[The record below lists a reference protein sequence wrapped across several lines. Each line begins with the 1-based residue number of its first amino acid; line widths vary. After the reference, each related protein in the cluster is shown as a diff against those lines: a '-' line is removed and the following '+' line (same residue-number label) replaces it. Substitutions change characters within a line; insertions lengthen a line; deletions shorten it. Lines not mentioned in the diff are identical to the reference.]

1 MLNRRRFLALSAA
14 IAAPFSA
21 VRRATAL
28 EDAVGNTLNLPS
40 VPRRIIAIHPPMVE
54 TVVAIGAGERLVG
67 IGGVV
72 LYPESV
78 LGLPRIGGALNFSV
92 EATLS
97 LNPDLVVMPSGTD
110 ATAQLAGPLAAMGVP
125 VFLAKY
131 TDFASIT
138 RYIRL
143 LGAALE
149 FREGAE
155 RAIAAME
162 AKAAAVAQRLAG
174 RPALRIYLETGAAGT
189 AAFQTIRSGHY
200 AEDTIR
206 RAGGLNAFDLK
217 GPPQVTI
224 EGLASADPD
233 VIVVLA
239 NNAHV
244 TASSIGNRPGWT
256 ALRAV
261 RQGRIAVIPRGFMLI
276 PGPRQAEAIEVL
288 ARAIHPEAFT
298 S

>member
-1 MLNRRRFLALSAA
+1 M
-14 IAAPFSA
+14 AAPFGV

-28 EDAVGNTLNLPS
+28 EDAVGNTLNLAS

-72 LYPESV
+72 LYPDSV

-155 RAIAAME
+155 RAIGAME

-174 RPALRIYLETGAAGT
+174 RPARRIYLETGAAGT

-206 RAGGLNAFDLK
+206 RAGGLNAFELK

-224 EGLASADPD
+224 EGLASVDPD
-233 VIVVLA
+233 VVVVLA
-239 NNAHV
+239 NSSHV
-244 TASSIGNRPGWT
+244 TASSIANRPGWT

-261 RQGRIAVIPRGFMLI
+261 REGRIAVIPRGFMLI

-288 ARAIHPEAFT
+288 ARAIHPEAFA

>member
-14 IAAPFSA
+14 IAAPFSV

-28 EDAVGNTLNLPS
+28 EDAVGNPLNLPS

-162 AKAAAVAQRLAG
+162 AKAAAVAERLAG
-174 RPALRIYLETGAAGT
+174 RPARRIYLETGAAGT